1 MPSNTNYKNQRT
13 NPGERPYNTS
23 FRPPRS
29 QIQPP
34 SVKNTKCAW
43 CTDNGLAHNHVTPDC
58 AMLQNANAIDQWKV
72 LFNHQLCDS
81 CLLPG
86 HHWRQCKN
94 KAQDSCPNCGNS
106 HHPNIGCRPQQ
117 RNSTYPDASWQF
129 GPEHFTGI
137 QGHTLFTQSFSRT
150 CPVALHYKKLASQLK
165 VLP

>member
-1 MPSNTNYKNQRT
+1 MVLGGGDSCPTTFAVRASHARLQL
-13 NPGERPYNTS
+13 PPLAIAGIERVIPIRKATIAEASASRIHRWNE
-23 FRPPRS
+23 
-29 QIQPP
+29 
-34 SVKNTKCAW
+34 KKCAW

-117 RNSTYPDASWQF
+117 RNPTYPDAS
-129 GPEHFTGI
+129 
-137 QGHTLFTQSFSRT
+137 
-150 CPVALHYKKLASQLK
+150 
-165 VLP
+165 